1 MPENL
6 PHDGLVAVVKRDC
19 PTCVMAAPVLGDL
32 ARKEA
37 LAVYTQDDP
46 SFPETVAARIDDTGL
61 DVSHRLKIEVV
72 PTLIRFEGGREV
84 GRTFGWDRGE
94 WERISGIAGLGLD
107 LPQARPGCGAKNIEP
122 GVIERLKIRFNE
134 TGLKS
139 RRIEIGSDEDEHE
152 AMLARGWSDG
162 LPLVPPTEERV
173 LRMLDGT
180 SRDPQEILG
189 LVPPD
194 LAPATIEKI
203 AVNAVMAGC
212 KPEYLPVVLAAVEA
226 VLEEQFAMHGVL
238 ATTMF
243 VGPVVVVNGPIR
255 RRIGMNAKGN
265 ALGQVNRANAA
276 IGRALQLVIRN
287 IGGGR
292 PQEVDRATLGNPGK
306 YTYCFAEDEEGSS
319 WEPLSVERGLKP
331 GQSAVTV
338 FAGYGLQGIVDQKS
352 RDPESLTKSFAGSLK
367 ALGNVKHAPS
377 CDALLV
383 VCPEHHRT
391 FKNAGWSKARLYEE
405 LYRLCE
411 IPGDEIVAGAKG
423 IAEGGPPSLAGKS
436 INKFR
441 PGGLMVVRAG
451 GDAGMFSGIIGGW
464 SAGGP
469 RGSLPVTKEVRI
481 DRHCN
486 FGPDFGAK
494 SDDPAPPAA
503 AGTARRA
510 DDRDSRYRQ
519 AARRRLSA
527 PARRAARRARHRRQ
541 ALRQADQHAGRAF
554 AVAAADR
561 RRSQCRH
568 RRIVRLRVL
577 HFVLYA

>member
-1 MPENL
+1 MSADL
-6 PHDGLVAVVKRDC
+6 PRDGLAAVVKRDC
-19 PTCVMAAPVLGDL
+19 PTCVMTVPVLVEM
-32 ARKEA
+32 ARQGG
-37 LAVYTQDDP
+37 LTVYTQDDP
-46 SFPETVAARIDDTGL
+46 SFPEMLADRVDDRTL
-61 DVSHRLKIEVV
+61 DVSHQLGIEVV

-84 GRTFGWDRGE
+84 GRTYGWDRGE
-94 WERISGIAGLGLD
+94 WERLSGIAGLGRD
-107 LPQARPGCGAKNIEP
+107 LPEARPGCGAKNVEP

-152 AMLARGWSDG
+152 AMFARGWSDG

-180 SRDPQEILG
+180 ARDPQEVLG
-189 LVPPD
+189 PVPPD
-194 LAPATIEKI
+194 LAPATVEKI

-243 VGPVVVVNGPIR
+243 VGPVVVVNGPVR
-255 RRIGMNAKGN
+255 RRIGMNSKGN
-265 ALGQVNRANAA
+265 ALGQGNRANAA

-319 WEPLSVERGLKP
+319 WEPLSVERGVQP
-331 GQSAVTV
+331 GRSAVTV
-338 FAGYGLQGIVDQKS
+338 FAGFGLQGVVDQKS
-352 RDPESLTKSFAGSLK
+352 RDPESLSRSFAGSLK
-367 ALGNVKHAPS
+367 AIHNVKSAPS

-391 FKNAGWSKARLYEE
+391 FKNAGWTKARLYEE

-411 IPGDEIVAGAKG
+411 IPGDELVAGAKG
-423 IAEGGPPSLAGKS
+423 IAEGGPPSLAGKTV
-436 INKFR
+436 NKFR
-441 PGGLMVVRAG
+441 PGGLMIVRAG

-469 RGSLPVTKEVRI
+469 RGSLPVTKEVR
-481 DRHCN
+481 N
-486 FGPDFGAK
+486 
-494 SDDPAPPAA
+494 
-503 AGTARRA
+503 
-510 DDRDSRYRQ
+510 
-519 AARRRLSA
+519 
-527 PARRAARRARHRRQ
+527 
-541 ALRQADQHAGRAF
+541 
-554 AVAAADR
+554 
-561 RRSQCRH
+561 
-568 RRIVRLRVL
+568 
-577 HFVLYA
+577 